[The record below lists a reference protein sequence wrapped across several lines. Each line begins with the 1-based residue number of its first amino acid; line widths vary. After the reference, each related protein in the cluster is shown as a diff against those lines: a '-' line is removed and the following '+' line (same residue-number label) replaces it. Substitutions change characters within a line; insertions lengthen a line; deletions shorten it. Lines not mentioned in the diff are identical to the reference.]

1 MLNLAAQPVLR
12 TIGRVVGGD
21 VLADAIA
28 FCQAFDGMQ
37 GGFRRRADAVA
48 RLFNDPATRFVVVST
63 PRADTV
69 QEATFFVDRLA
80 ERGTDPAAIVVNRVQ
95 PRFGRTSAAR
105 ARRRPLRPLTAP
117 PRWDGRTWPN

>member
-1 MLNLAAQPVLR
+1 MLPARGGLRVLNLAAQPVLR

-80 ERGTDPAAIVVNRVQ
+80 ERGTEPGGDRGEPRAAEVR
-95 PRFGRTSAAR
+95 PHLRGTGTRGGRC
-105 ARRRPLRPLTAP
+105 
-117 PRWDGRTWPN
+117 GR